1 MHGRERTNP
10 SHSFGLHRVRIVP
23 PSRLCL
29 ALHSSM
35 VQKEIKVVEAS
46 VFSKEVDDALF
57 NLLERE
63 RSAGHA
69 VSNRR
74 LSEEALKIASQ
85 LQPGNF
91 LLVLDQA
98 PIHKTQAAKD
108 TIQER
113 DTNLVYVRTG
123 CTCLPQPADV
133 FWNKSFMASL
143 RRTWKA
149 FMRKGEKTAKGNLRK
164 PSRQGVLEFV
174 YEALWHRKR
183 ARQSEEGDL
192 HEQIADIATVVPENP
207 DELRNDSV
215 DLIFK
220 SDSEESFDGFDSDYS
235 E

>member
-1 MHGRERTNP
+1 KFLEWERIRGP
-10 SHSFGLHRVRIVP
+10 D
-23 PSRLCL
+23 
-29 ALHSSM
+29 
-35 VQKEIKVVEAS
+35 
-46 VFSKEVDDALF
+46 VDDV
-57 NLLERE
+57 R
-63 RSAGHA
+63 
-69 VSNRR
+69 
-74 LSEEALKIASQ
+74 Q
-85 LQPGNF
+85 

-149 FMRKGEKTAKGNLRK
+149 FMRKGEKTAKGNLRSL
-164 PSRQGVLEFV
+164 PGRVCLSSCTRRGLP
-174 YEALWHRKR
+174 LWHRKR